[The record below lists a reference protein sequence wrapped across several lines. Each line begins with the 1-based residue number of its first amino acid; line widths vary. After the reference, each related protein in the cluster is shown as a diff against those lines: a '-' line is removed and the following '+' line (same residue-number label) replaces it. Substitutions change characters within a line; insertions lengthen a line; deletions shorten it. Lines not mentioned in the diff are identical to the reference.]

1 MKWVSVRPI
10 YSIPLYSSFHAHFG
24 LNEAPTQRPGIPTES
39 RPTDR
44 TPSNIRF
51 LEVCRQEEQFA
62 SRFIAEESTRAFE
75 LVIARSKTVEG
86 ATVKEEFHFRIERL
100 YYEEKVPDIIQ
111 SKVKADLGSQHA
123 ATFVGG
129 QCQTFDRLLESG
141 VPGSQD
147 LATESSQI
155 GKPRFS
161 GILNRD
167 NFTSPTSFT
176 KS

>member
-1 MKWVSVRPI
+1 M
-10 YSIPLYSSFHAHFG
+10 SS
-24 LNEAPTQRPGIPTES
+24 
-39 RPTDR
+39 
-44 TPSNIRF
+44 
-51 LEVCRQEEQFA
+51 A

-100 YYEEKVPDIIQ
+100 YYEDKVPDIIQ
-111 SKVKADLGSQHA
+111 SKAKADLGSQHA
-123 ATFVGG
+123 ATFVEG

-167 NFTSPTSFT
+167 NFPSPTSST
-176 KS
+176 NS